1 MNQTRILQT
10 HLRDKSWQFALGAEF
25 SKPYFSKIEH
35 YLKAR
40 LEEGAVIY
48 PAPENIFAAF
58 NLTPF
63 EQAKVV
69 ILGQDPYH
77 GPGQAMGLSFSVP
90 RHLAK
95 PASLRNVYKELLDD
109 VGAPIASHGDLTSW
123 SKQGVFLLNAML
135 TVEHKKAG
143 SHQKIG
149 WQEFTDAVIGKLSEQ
164 REGLIFMLWGN
175 FAKRKKVLIDESKH
189 HVLES
194 AHPSPLAGPAFLGNK
209 HFSTAN
215 KILTEQGKE
224 PINWDLN

>member
-10 HLRDKSWQFALGAEF
+10 HLRDKSWQLALGAEF

-90 RHLAK
+90 DGMK
-95 PASLRNVYKELLDD
+95 VPPSLRNMYKEIEEDI
-109 VGAPIASHGDLTSW
+109 GAPRRSSGDLTGW
-123 SKQGVFLLNAML
+123 AEQGVLLLNTAL
-135 TVEHKKAG
+135 TVEDGKAG
-143 SHQKIG
+143 SHSKIG
-149 WQEFTDAVIGKLSEQ
+149 WSQFTDRAIEGLSAA
-164 REGLIFMLWGN
+164 REGVVFMLWGGH
-175 FAKRKKVLIDESKH
+175 AQKKASLIDAGKH
-189 HVLES
+189 LVL
-194 AHPSPLAGPAFLGNK
+194 AGPHPSPLSAYRGFFGCK
-209 HFSTAN
+209 HFSKAN
-215 KILTEQGKE
+215 AYLEASGRT
-224 PINWDLN
+224 PIIW